1 VDVSALSGLDEHDEL
16 GELAALYALG
26 ALTGPERHAF
36 EAHLGSC
43 TTCLAEL
50 RSFTTVVDRLAFAA
64 PVVSPRP
71 AVREHTLAS
80 LRPRDRALP
89 TLHDKRTLN
98 RGARW
103 AWLAA
108 AAMLVI
114 SVGLTVYSASLRE
127 RIRLLERQVADAL
140 RSTEAARV
148 RLAVLTA
155 PDLTDVALAG
165 QAPAQRA
172 SGRALWSRSRGVV
185 FAASSLPALPPGRTY
200 QLWYLT
206 SGAPVSAGVF
216 EPEPDGRAIAF
227 FPTPE
232 LTAAP
237 SGFAVSLE
245 PEGGVPAPTGA
256 IYLAGH

>member
-1 VDVSALSGLDEHDEL
+1 VSGHRENDVHDEL
-16 GELAALYALG
+16 AGLAALYALG
-26 ALTGPERHAF
+26 ALTGAERQTF
-36 EAHLGSC
+36 EAHLVSC
-43 TTCLAEL
+43 TTCLTEL
-50 RSFTTVVDRLAFAA
+50 HAFRTVVDRLAFAA
-64 PVVSPRP
+64 AAVNPPR
-71 AVREHTLAS
+71 ALRDRTLAS
-80 LRPRDRALP
+80 LPQSDQRAP
-89 TLHDKRTLN
+89 TLHDKTRLN

-103 AWLAA
+103 AWFAA
-108 AAMLVI
+108 AAMLAI
-114 SVGLTVYSASLRE
+114 SVGLSVYSASLRE
-127 RIRLLERQVADAL
+127 RIRVLDRQVADAL
-140 RSTEAARV
+140 RSTEAARI

-200 QLWYLT
+200 QLWCLT

-216 EPEPDGRAIAF
+216 EPERDGRAIAF

>member
-1 VDVSALSGLDEHDEL
+1 VGVSALSDHDEL

-26 ALTGPERHAF
+26 ALRGPERRAF
-36 EAHLGSC
+36 EAHLVSC
-43 TTCLAEL
+43 TTCMTEL
-50 RSFTTVVDRLAFAA
+50 RSFSTVVDRLGFAA
-64 PVVSPRP
+64 RSASPP
-71 AVREHTLAS
+71 AALRDRTLAS
-80 LRPRDRALP
+80 LPLGDRALP
-89 TLHDKRTLN
+89 TLHDKSTLN

-103 AWLAA
+103 AWFAA

-114 SVGLTVYSASLRE
+114 SVGLGVYSASLRE

-140 RSTEAARV
+140 RTTEAARV

-185 FAASSLPALPPGRTY
+185 FAASSLPPLPAGRTY

-206 SGAPVSAGVF
+206 SGSPVSAGVF
-216 EPEPDGRAIAF
+216 EPERDGRAIAF
-227 FPTPE
+227 FPAPE
-232 LTAAP
+232 LTTAP

-245 PEGGVPAPTGA
+245 PEGGVAAPTGA
-256 IYLAGH
+256 IYLAGQQ